1 MITSLL
7 SGLLRDCVS
16 LRACV
21 KARGCFKRL
30 GVLAIT
36 VSGLSYSVAFGQ
48 VTDQA
53 LLDEYLVEIER
64 LISENKLEA
73 ARDKLAEANSANL
86 RDESLDTIQGQLRLL
101 ESLNA
106 TANSQPAISP
116 TAQATTAQT
125 SGTQPLSENK
135 RLAAADLLDSLR
147 VAMENGQL
155 DQVRQF
161 SDTSPRTNSLLQ
173 AVFDGYT
180 SMKVSVSAPQA
191 DNNTQSFLA
200 TLEFLE
206 LTTKDGSTAF
216 PADAWKT
223 HDLRII
229 TADDGGQKIE
239 W

>member
-1 MITSLL
+1 M
-7 SGLLRDCVS
+7 
-16 LRACV
+16 
-21 KARGCFKRL
+21 
-30 GVLAIT
+30 
-36 VSGLSYSVAFGQ
+36 AFGQ

-116 TAQATTAQT
+116 TAQAATAQAAT
-125 SGTQPLSENK
+125 AQASGTQPLSENK
-135 RLAAADLLDSLR
+135 RIAAADLLDSLR

-155 DQVRQF
+155 DQVKQF